1 MEILNFSPLF
11 EGNGRTAKQTY
22 MIFARRANPEKQ
34 KKCPFNKSDRWTGYG
49 KILNREQILFP

>member
-11 EGNGRTAKQTY
+11 EENGRTAISFDEIILLNALLSVQNRH

-34 KKCPFNKSDRWTGYG
+34 KSCI
-49 KILNREQILFP
+49 KI

>member
-11 EGNGRTAKQTY
+11 EENGRTAKQTY

-34 KKCPFNKSDRWTGYG
+34 KKCPFNKSDR
-49 KILNREQILFP
+49 